1 MAYWNEQLVNS
12 TVPLYHHLAKLW
24 AVSYISRF
32 SACPVA
38 RYRQPEQFVERYMS
52 KPFVAIVMGSDS
64 DLPVMEASFAV
75 LRNFDIPFEARIT
88 SAHRTPEVTKDYV
101 KSAEQR
107 GCVVFI
113 AAAGMAAHLAG
124 AVSAA
129 TVKPVI
135 GVPMNASL
143 DGLDALLSTVQMPAG
158 IPVATVAI
166 GKAGAKNA
174 AYLAAQI
181 LSTVDESLAD
191 KLRAEREAN
200 AQEIARKDAALQQ
213 SLSSQANA

>member
-1 MAYWNEQLVNS
+1 
-12 TVPLYHHLAKLW
+12 
-24 AVSYISRF
+24 
-32 SACPVA
+32 
-38 RYRQPEQFVERYMS
+38 MS

-64 DLPVMEASFAV
+64 DLPVMEACFDV
-75 LRNFDIPFEARIT
+75 LRSFDIPFEARIT
-88 SAHRTPEVTKDYV
+88 SAHRTPEVTKDFV
-101 KSAEQR
+101 KDADQR
-107 GCVVFI
+107 GCAVFI

-124 AVSAA
+124 AVSAT

-158 IPVATVAI
+158 IPVASVAI

-181 LSTVDESLAD
+181 LGVANSDLGQ
-191 KLRAEREAN
+191 KLRDERAAN
-200 AQEIARKDAALQQ
+200 AEAIYAKDAALQE
-213 SLSSQANA
+213 SLKD